1 MIKLLK
7 SSVIILL
14 GFTILTGLIYPLI
27 ITGFAQLFFPGQANG
42 SLIFKNSNVIGSSLI
57 GQYFN
62 QPRYFWGRLSATG
75 MQPYNASASG
85 GSNLSMTNPDLVS
98 NVKNRIQEL
107 LKVDSSNP
115 LPIPIDLVTSSASGL
130 DPDISVAAALY
141 QAQRI
146 ARVHGLPI
154 DTVIKL
160 IQDHTQN
167 RKFGFLG
174 EPRVNVL
181 ELNLALDALQ

>member
-7 SSVIILL
+7 TSAMMVL

-27 ITGFAQLFFPGQANG
+27 ITGFAQLFFPYQANG
-42 SLIFKNSNVIGSSLI
+42 SLIIKDSNVIGSALI

-62 QPRYFWGRLSATG
+62 QPKYFWGRPSATG
-75 MQPYNASASG
+75 GQPYNASASG
-85 GSNLSMTNPDLVS
+85 GSNLSATNPDLVS
-98 NVKNRIQEL
+98 KVKNRIQEL
-107 LKVDSSNP
+107 QNIDPSNH
-115 LPIPIDLVTSSASGL
+115 LPVPVDLVTSSASGL

-141 QAQRI
+141 QAERI
-146 ARVHGLPI
+146 AGARGLPI
-154 DTVIKL
+154 ENVITL

-167 RKFGFLG
+167 RLFGFLG

-181 ELNLALDALQ
+181 ELNLALDALK